1 MSYRLIVGLG
11 NPGSEYEQTRHNIGF
26 QVIDT
31 FASKRGASAWSKNRN
46 LKGDLSV
53 FVPELDEKIY
63 LLKPLT
69 FMNESGVSI
78 QKVCSYYRIPP
89 EEVVVIYDEI
99 NLGVG
104 EVKVSTS
111 GGPGGHN
118 GLSDIVFRIKPTFTR
133 LRIGIGQKA
142 RKEMSLADYVLG
154 KFSKEDERLELS
166 NQIDKSSVKNEVN
179 SKDDQ
184 EKVIPRSRNGLRR
197 MHKSSGATH

>member
-11 NPGSEYEQTRHNIGF
+11 NPGSEYKQTRHNIGF
-26 QVIDT
+26 QVLDN
-31 FASKRGASAWSKNRN
+31 FASKQGASAWSKNRN

-53 FVPELDEKIY
+53 FVPELDAKIY

-89 EEVVVIYDEI
+89 EEVVVVYDEI
-99 NLGVG
+99 NLGLG

-118 GLSDIVFRIKPTFTR
+118 GLSDIASRIKPTFTR
-133 LRIGIGQKA
+133 FRIGIGQKTP
-142 RKEMSLADYVLG
+142 KEMSLADYVLG
-154 KFSKEDERLELS
+154 KFSKEDEILISAFMERYLDCLERLIREGA
-166 NQIDKSSVKNEVN
+166 DKAMIHINRKPKT
-179 SKDDQ
+179 KDREDGQ
-184 EKVIPRSRNGLRR
+184 L
-197 MHKSSGATH
+197 